1 MITYSSTR
9 KSTLREKSASLARPQ
24 TPPSN
29 LLQQLQL
36 PTVLVVCYCTN
47 NNHSSSTTMSSLVS
61 RRSNRNRPSATP
73 VRSARNSEQLEN
85 SPAPGSALAPPP
97 RNLETASASV
107 HESHSHGTPR
117 ASRQTLASSS
127 PLFFRS
133 SPSNAGTRAIAND
146 RMDVSSPLGQ
156 TSIAGSTP
164 RGRLQPP
171 GGTSIP
177 RSSTL
182 SMF

>member
-1 MITYSSTR
+1 MILLNTKNHFTR
-9 KSTLREKSASLARPQ
+9 KRARRWRVPKRFHQ
-24 TPPSN
+24 ISFDYFN
-29 LLQQLQL
+29 SHLF
-36 PTVLVVCYCTN
+36 VVSCCTN
-47 NNHSSSTTMSSLVS
+47 NNHSSSAAMSSPVS
-61 RRSNRNRPSATP
+61 RRSNRNSPSATP
-73 VRSARNSEQLEN
+73 VRSARNSEQLAN
-85 SPAPGSALAPPP
+85 SPAPGSALASAP
-97 RNLETASASV
+97 RNPETASASV

-133 SPSNAGTRAIAND
+133 SPSNAGARATAQD
-146 RMDVSSPLGQ
+146 RMDVGSPLGQ

-171 GGTSIP
+171 GGTSNP
-177 RSSTL
+177 RSSIL